1 MIGERTNL
9 IVTHGRKYKFFS
21 ECLKGAIRELT
32 WQGSNS
38 QKVTI
43 PIS

>member
-1 MIGERTNL
+1 MIGNQTNL

-21 ECLKGAIRELT
+21 ECLKGADTFLS

-38 QKVTI
+38 QT
-43 PIS
+43 SLLTY